1 MAAAGGDEMTRKIRT
16 QHRAGLGGP
25 RRTSPADA
33 GFSIVETMV
42 ALGILAFGLLGMAGV
57 LSMALTQV
65 GSASTDVIARQKAI
79 EAIESVYAARDS
91 RVRTWAQIRNVQGGS
106 GSDGGVFLDGA
117 QPLRTAGTDGLVN
130 TADDGAVEVA
140 VEPGPDGQLG
150 NSDDISTALSN
161 YTREIRIRDVSF
173 SLRQITV
180 IVTLQT
186 GRGTRSYTISTLISS
201 YA

>member
-1 MAAAGGDEMTRKIRT
+1 
-16 QHRAGLGGP
+16 L
-25 RRTSPADA
+25 S
-33 GFSIVETMV
+33 
-42 ALGILAFGLLGMAGV
+42 ILAFGLLGMAGV
-57 LSMALTQV
+57 LTRALSQV
-65 GSASTDVIARQKAI
+65 GGASTDVIARQKAI

-106 GSDGGVFLDGA
+106 GADGGVFLDGA
-117 QPLRTAGTDGLVN
+117 QPVRAVGTDGLVN
-130 TADDGAVEVA
+130 TADDGAVEVM
-140 VEPGPDGQLG
+140 VEPGPDGLLG
-150 NSDDISTALSN
+150 TSDDISTALSN
-161 YTREIRIRDVSF
+161 YTREIRIRDLSF